1 MHDRINLFLQP
12 AYNYNSH
19 KIEYAEILI
28 RGYRGI
34 DSVPKI
40 LAFVQLSQTESIFDI
55 DVLKETLRI
64 LNYYEKLD
72 YPIGVNLCPSTI
84 AKSGISDEIISII
97 KDNNLSNNEIV
108 IEVNECTDFK
118 NSEVI
123 ENIKNFKKNGIQI
136 ALDDFG
142 TNTANLCTLLCND
155 IDILKV
161 DKVFIDK
168 QSEENEESQTT
179 ILKKLLEICN
189 ELNLKHV
196 VEGIET
202 DGQLENIENIGY
214 SVVQGFLYKKPISL
228 KQYMAEEAT
237 LKRAE

>member
-1 MHDRINLFLQP
+1 MPDKINLYLQP
-12 AYNYNSH
+12 AYNYNSK
-19 KIEYAEILI
+19 KIEYAEVLI

-34 DSVPKI
+34 NSTQKI
-40 LAFVQLSQTESIFDI
+40 LAFVKLSQLEYTFDM
-55 DVLKETLRI
+55 DVLRETLRI
-64 LNYYEKLD
+64 LNHYEKLD
-72 YPIGVNLCPSTI
+72 YPIGINLCPSTI
-84 AKSGISDEIISII
+84 AKSGISNEIVSII
-97 KDNNLSNNEIV
+97 RDNNLSDNDIV

-118 NSEVI
+118 NKAVA
-123 ENIKNFKKNGIQI
+123 ENIKNFKRNGIMI

-142 TNTANLCTLLCND
+142 TNTANLYSLLNNH

-168 QSEENEESQTT
+168 QSKENEDSQIK
-179 ILKKLLEICN
+179 ILRKLLELCN

-202 DGQLENIENIGY
+202 HGQLENIESLGY
-214 SVVQGFLYKKPISL
+214 SVVQGFLYKEPIAL
-228 KQYMAEEAT
+228 KQYMAEEAI